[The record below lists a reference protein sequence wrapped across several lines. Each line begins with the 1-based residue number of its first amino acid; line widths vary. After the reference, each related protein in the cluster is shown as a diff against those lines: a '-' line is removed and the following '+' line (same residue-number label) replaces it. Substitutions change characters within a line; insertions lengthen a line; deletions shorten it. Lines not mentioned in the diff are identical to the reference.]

1 VSILN
6 RPNDGL
12 VSVLVAL
19 RNGLYS
25 YGPMSD
31 DELLELVS
39 PSALGS
45 KDLAKKTLSRWKQLG
60 AFGVDPK
67 GRTTLGPGISALS
80 IEDIDALRTAILEC
94 VLEPENN
101 PDLVGNQDDEQEASK
116 ASDLTRAL
124 SWALAQ
130 DPYTFPYNWAGVES
144 LQNEQGVIPRILVND
159 TRWHGLVEW
168 SLFLGFC
175 TPNQRAGVMLNP
187 AFAIRAVTPRI
198 ISSSELGAPDFI
210 SGIARALP
218 VLDGGTYRQVVEG
231 QIARSWRTV
240 TAQALSPSLSLALL
254 TLEAEG
260 LFQMEMRSDAPSY
273 VLVGRSGREIRTVS
287 HMVLGE
293 AG

>member
-1 VSILN
+1 VSLLN

-19 RNGLYS
+19 RNGLHT

-31 DELLELVS
+31 DELLELVC
-39 PSALGS
+39 PSTLGS
-45 KDLAKKTLSRWKQLG
+45 KDMAKNTLSRWKQLG
-60 AFGVDPK
+60 AFGVDEK
-67 GRTTLGPGISALS
+67 GRTTPGPRIASLS
-80 IEDIDALRTAILEC
+80 IEDIDAFRTAILEC

-101 PDLVGNQDDEQEASK
+101 PNLVGRQDDEQEASK

-124 SWALAQ
+124 GWALAQ
-130 DPYTFPYNWAGVES
+130 DPYTFPNNWPGVES

-168 SLFLGFC
+168 GLFLGFC
-175 TPNQRAGVMLNP
+175 VPHQRVGVVLNP

-198 ISSSELGAPDFI
+198 ISSSECAAADFI
-210 SGIARALP
+210 SEISLALP
-218 VLDGGTYRQVVEG
+218 VLDGGTYRRVVEG

-240 TAQALSPSLSLALL
+240 MPHELSPSLSLALL

-260 LFQMEMRSDAPSY
+260 LFQMEMRSDAPLY
-273 VLVGRSGREIRTVS
+273 VLLGRGGREMRSVS
-287 HMVLGE
+287 HIVLGE
-293 AG
+293 GG